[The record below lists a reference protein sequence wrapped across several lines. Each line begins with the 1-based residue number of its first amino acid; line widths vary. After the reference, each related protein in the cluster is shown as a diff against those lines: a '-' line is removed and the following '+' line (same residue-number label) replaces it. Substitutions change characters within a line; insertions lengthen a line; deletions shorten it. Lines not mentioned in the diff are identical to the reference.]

1 MLAEHEEQS
10 QRVTPVPA
18 EERGFGRYQLLY
30 RFASGG
36 MASIYLGRF
45 PGPDGFEKLVA
56 IKRIHEHL
64 TTLPQFVAMFKDEA
78 RLAARIAHP
87 NVVQVLELGL
97 CNGTHFIAMEYV
109 EGESLTAL
117 LRRKRLPYPVAGRII
132 ADALAGLHAA
142 HELKNAKGELLHLVH
157 RDLSPSNI
165 LVSYEGAVKVVDFGV
180 ARARG
185 NLSITDAGTVKGKFA
200 YMSPEQVKNLPLD
213 RRSDLF
219 SMGTLLYE
227 CSVHRRLFHADNDAA
242 TVAKILECDVPPP
255 RSVREDYPQKLEAI
269 VKRALAK
276 LPGERYATAKEM
288 QLAIEEYIFSSGA
301 PVLPS
306 TVGDLMRET
315 FADQIVAK
323 KQLLLGE
330 ANPQLLASVAA
341 EASGVSLRLGSGP
354 EPEILIAPEAEERED
369 TTLDLEPDDLVE
381 VTGTI
386 PPVPGMPPVPPGG
399 TVLPAVVGVPVP
411 PVAGNETWQERP
423 SALARLDLQ
432 DLSRLP
438 SRRMLFLIGGGGA
451 AVIALVVILLVAS
464 RGGEQRPALVPDG
477 GARQATTARRDTS
490 AVRTTSAPDL
500 RVPDSR
506 RPDLPRPDLPR
517 PDLARPEPR
526 APDARTAAAAPDLR
540 RPAPKPVAKPAP
552 KAKKKK
558 KGLFG
563 NPYEN

>member
-117 LRRKRLPYPVAGRII
+117 LRRKRIPYPVAARII

-227 CSVHRRLFHADNDAA
+227 SSVHRRLFHADNEAA

-269 VKRALAK
+269 VKRALSK
-276 LPGERYATAKEM
+276 LPGERYPNAKEM
-288 QLAIEEYIFSSGA
+288 QLALEEYIFSSGA

-306 TVGDLMRET
+306 TVGDLMREV

-330 ANPQLLASVAA
+330 ANPQVLASVAA

-381 VTGTI
+381 VMGTI
-386 PPVPGMPPVPPGG
+386 PPVPGMPPVPPGA
-399 TVLPAVVGVPVP
+399 TVP
-411 PVAGNETWQERP
+411 PVVPGVQVPPPENGAWQERP
-423 SALARLDLQ
+423 SAVARLDLQ

-438 SRRMLFLIGGGGA
+438 SRRVLFLIGGGGA
-451 AVIALVVILLVAS
+451 VVIALVVTLLIAS
-464 RGGEQRPALVPDG
+464 RGDKQRPVLAPDAGAREATAVRRDAG
-477 GARQATTARRDTS
+477 GARS
-490 AVRTTSAPDL
+490 ASAPDL
-500 RVPDSR
+500 RAADAR

-517 PDLARPEPR
+517 PDQARPR
-526 APDARTAAAAPDLR
+526 APDARTAAAVPDLR
-540 RPAPKPVAKPAP
+540 RAAAKPVAKPAP
-552 KAKKKK
+552 KPKKKSK